1 MRNYAIIGTGAIG
14 GYCAVKLF
22 QAGFSVH
29 CLARSDY
36 SHIKQHGLTLITPTE
51 KIVAPV
57 HVYDDST
64 EMPLC
69 DVILITLKSTAN
81 HILKTILPRLMQA
94 HTIVAVFQNGIG
106 IEQELAEFI
115 EPVNIIGGSTSI
127 KVVKQS
133 PGVVQHFGLN
143 TIDLAQYYPEDNQ
156 TGISPNVTQV
166 TQDLQQTGINVN
178 SVPHLPTVRWMK
190 LTANIPFSGLGVVLN
205 ASNQAMT
212 RDPVSHELLCNL
224 TQEVIAAAT
233 QCGAELS
240 GDFYQT
246 RLKMFEWFKTG
257 EAFNS
262 SMKDAYDH
270 KQPLELNAIYENA
283 LNTARKN
290 QATMPLTTM
299 LYQQL
304 LFLNARN
311 LK

>member
-1 MRNYAIIGTGAIG
+1 MRSYAIIGTGAIG

-22 QAGFSVH
+22 QAGFTVN

-64 EMPLC
+64 KIPLC

-81 HILKTILPRLMQA
+81 HILKKVLPPLMQA
-94 HTIVAVFQNGIG
+94 HTIVAIFQNGIG
-106 IEQELAEFI
+106 VEQEIAKFI
-115 EPVNIIGGSTSI
+115 EPTNIIGGSTFI

-133 PGVVQHFGLN
+133 GGVIQYFGLN
-143 TIDLAQYYPEDNQ
+143 TIDLAQYYPEDKQ
-156 TGISPNVTQV
+156 TGISSNVTQV
-166 TQDLQQTGINVN
+166 AQDLQQTGIDVN
-178 SVPHLPTVRWMK
+178 SIPHLTTVRWMK
-190 LTANIPFSGLGVVLN
+190 QVTNIPFNGLGVVLN

-212 RDPVSHELLCNL
+212 RDPASYELLCTL
-224 TQEVIAAAT
+224 TREVIAVAT
-233 QCGAELS
+233 QCGAELPT
-240 GDFYQT
+240 DYYQR
-246 RLKMFEWFKTG
+246 RLKIFEWFKTG

-262 SMKDAYDH
+262 SMKDDYDR
-270 KQPLELNAIYENA
+270 KQPLELLAIYENV
-283 LNTARKN
+283 LNIARKN
-290 QATMPLTTM
+290 QATMPLTAM